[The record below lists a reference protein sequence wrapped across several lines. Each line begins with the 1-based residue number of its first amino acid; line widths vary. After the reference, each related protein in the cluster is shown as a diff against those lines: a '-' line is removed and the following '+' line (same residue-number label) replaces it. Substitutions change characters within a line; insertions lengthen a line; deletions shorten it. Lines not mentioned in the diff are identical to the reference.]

1 MSGDNFIQ
9 EEYTPVKDN
18 FDDSASFNYEER
30 TEGEKIVEETSKTEI
45 KKENIQSKLPVSED
59 KPKAV
64 ETKTQEKSKA
74 KPIKK
79 KKTSKPKKTKEIP
92 NEKKP
97 KINNKKIK
105 TNLTAFKK
113 YIQFSKKRKKKSK
126 AKLKNTATIGAII
139 AIIAIVVLILNIN
152 NIFPDQGTPLAIV
165 NNEIITSKDIE
176 TTTKTLPPEFQ
187 LSLTD
192 EELLNQTI
200 MNVVLLQEAKKQG
213 LETTD
218 AEVQETINQI
228 MLTNQITPREFEE
241 NLKQQGLTMKD
252 MEKFYKEYISI
263 GKLVQTNVFSN
274 ITITSEEAREFYDNS
289 DPNATF
295 EESEQ
300 EIVNFIAQQKQVEAL
315 NNYIAELIDKSD
327 IKILNQE
334 ETITQSFSSEEVEKY
349 SSCAVE
355 NDLKKDAI
363 VFVYSD
369 SCPHCIRMKPIVTDL
384 EVEEYNFKWV
394 SASDNEAKTILR
406 NCFSDVLASGVPQF
420 ICAKNG
426 QTIVGETPKET
437 LRAFAQSCQ

>member
-1 MSGDNFIQ
+1 MVEDNFIQ
-9 EEYTPVKDN
+9 EEYTPVKDS
-18 FDDSASFNYEER
+18 FDESANFNYEEKI
-30 TEGEKIVEETSKTEI
+30 EEKKFVDETPKTEI

-59 KPKAV
+59 APKAV
-64 ETKTQEKSKA
+64 ETKKPKA

-79 KKTSKPKKTKEIP
+79 KEISRPKKTKEISD
-92 NEKKP
+92 EKKP
-97 KINNKKIK
+97 RINKKKIK

-113 YIQFSKKRKKKSK
+113 YIQFPKNKKKKSK

-139 AIIAIVVLILNIN
+139 AIIVIVVLILNIN
-152 NIFPDQGTPLAIV
+152 NIFPDQGTPVAIV
-165 NNEIITSKDIE
+165 NNEIITDIDLE
-176 TTTKTLPPEFQ
+176 TTAKTLPPEFQ

-192 EELLNQTI
+192 EGLLNQTV

-213 LETTD
+213 LETTND
-218 AEVQETINQI
+218 EVQETINQI
-228 MLTNQITPREFEE
+228 MLTNQITQKEFKE

-274 ITITSEEAREFYDNS
+274 ITITPEEVREFYDNS
-289 DPNATF
+289 DLNATF

-300 EIVNFIAQQKQVEAL
+300 EIVNFIAQQKQVKAL
-315 NNYIAELIDKSD
+315 NNYIAELMDKSD
-327 IKILNQE
+327 IRILNKE
-334 ETITQSFSSEEVEKY
+334 EITTQSFSSEEVEKY
-349 SSCAVE
+349 STCAVE
-355 NDLKKDAI
+355 NGLKKDAI
-363 VFVYSD
+363 VFVYSE
-369 SCPHCIRMKPIVTDL
+369 SCPHCLRMKPIVTDL
-384 EVEEYNFKWV
+384 EVEEYNFKWI

-406 NCFSDVLASGVPQF
+406 NCFSDVLAGGVPQF